1 MELQKPT
8 KKRLLTTLLSVA
20 MAFTMLPT
28 AAFAQEPAT
37 DDGGPVTTC
46 ICESK
51 CMKDLVNK
59 ECGVCKN
66 DFDKC
71 GDTGKAAP
79 AESTAAAALRA
90 RINALPTAEE
100 YMAMKYGKQEQVYN
114 EAAAIDDTYNT
125 LSEEEQA
132 MLNIRKVGALLAMSS
147 VNTYSLA
154 EDTSKTPEQLV
165 QSLIGDGVAATDI
178 ISTGT
183 VYNLS
188 DATELGMA
196 AGAALDTSGKSPA
209 AQDSDL
215 AALISSEG
223 KDYGCSGTDTHTSTL
238 QFTMT
243 ATGTL
248 LNFNYVFTS
257 CEFNQG
263 SKYNDIFGLFVSG
276 NGGDFENIALLNSEK
291 HITITNLRAGRDGT
305 QLDSGASTSIG
316 STGTQ
321 YDYFTVS
328 SPDMPNADQNCNG
341 VSSVFTA
348 QKAVSVGDTVTV
360 KFAIADVGDTGYNS
374 YVVIEAGSLSFDAP
388 NSNVDYSS
396 EKLTGLDANQEYA
409 ISVDGIIYNINSDA
423 DGNISLAGMDLDNK
437 SYDFIG
443 KTISIACKN
452 SKGGSDS
459 DRQEVVVAERPT
471 VPERPTIPGITPSLN
486 VSDVATTEDSIII
499 TPEDGMEYSID
510 NGATWYKPDA
520 GTGKV
525 KFTGLTKDSGV
536 AILVR
541 VAATGSAPASLPA
554 KGVSVTVQNMIAE
567 LIYTVLNYS
576 GTYDGQAHHA
586 AVSDIEDAVISYST
600 TLTGDYSSTPT
611 QYTEAGTYTDYYQI
625 TKDGYYPAYGP
636 VTVTIEKK
644 DITVTAD
651 AKSKTYGDAD
661 PAFTY
666 AAPGL
671 ISGDT
676 LIGGLTRDPGSSV
689 GAYAITLGTLTSA
702 SNPNYAITYVGA
714 DLTITAKMITPTIIL
729 FPTGFAYDG
738 TEKKPA
744 VTVKDG
750 GTVID
755 PSEYTVAYS
764 NNTNIG
770 DATATITAKA
780 DKNYAFTE
788 TNKTFT
794 ITKQGVTPAAAMA
807 NYMYDTTPSAPA
819 VSGNTSGGT
828 STVYYSTDST
838 NVDKEW
844 SGITGTTLN
853 VGTYYMKVH
862 VAATENHAEGSSAVI
877 TFNAQQER
885 RAHRACGPRCCRDH
899 RESGPSK
906 KAGILNGWHQLGFRP
921 HAEKRRV

>member
-263 SKYNDIFGLFVSG
+263 SKYNDIFGL
-276 NGGDFENIALLNSEK
+276 L
-291 HITITNLRAGRDGT
+291 
-305 QLDSGASTSIG
+305 
-316 STGTQ
+316 
-321 YDYFTVS
+321 
-328 SPDMPNADQNCNG
+328 
-341 VSSVFTA
+341 
-348 QKAVSVGDTVTV
+348 
-360 KFAIADVGDTGYNS
+360 
-374 YVVIEAGSLSFDAP
+374 
-388 NSNVDYSS
+388 
-396 EKLTGLDANQEYA
+396 
-409 ISVDGIIYNINSDA
+409 
-423 DGNISLAGMDLDNK
+423 
-437 SYDFIG
+437 
-443 KTISIACKN
+443 
-452 SKGGSDS
+452 
-459 DRQEVVVAERPT
+459 
-471 VPERPTIPGITPSLN
+471 
-486 VSDVATTEDSIII
+486 
-499 TPEDGMEYSID
+499 
-510 NGATWYKPDA
+510 
-520 GTGKV
+520 
-525 KFTGLTKDSGV
+525 
-536 AILVR
+536 
-541 VAATGSAPASLPA
+541 
-554 KGVSVTVQNMIAE
+554 
-567 LIYTVLNYS
+567 
-576 GTYDGQAHHA
+576 
-586 AVSDIEDAVISYST
+586 
-600 TLTGDYSSTPT
+600 
-611 QYTEAGTYTDYYQI
+611 
-625 TKDGYYPAYGP
+625 
-636 VTVTIEKK
+636 
-644 DITVTAD
+644 
-651 AKSKTYGDAD
+651 
-661 PAFTY
+661 
-666 AAPGL
+666 
-671 ISGDT
+671 
-676 LIGGLTRDPGSSV
+676 
-689 GAYAITLGTLTSA
+689 
-702 SNPNYAITYVGA
+702 
-714 DLTITAKMITPTIIL
+714 
-729 FPTGFAYDG
+729 
-738 TEKKPA
+738 
-744 VTVKDG
+744 
-750 GTVID
+750 
-755 PSEYTVAYS
+755 
-764 NNTNIG
+764 
-770 DATATITAKA
+770 
-780 DKNYAFTE
+780 
-788 TNKTFT
+788 
-794 ITKQGVTPAAAMA
+794 
-807 NYMYDTTPSAPA
+807 
-819 VSGNTSGGT
+819 
-828 STVYYSTDST
+828 
-838 NVDKEW
+838 
-844 SGITGTTLN
+844 
-853 VGTYYMKVH
+853 
-862 VAATENHAEGSSAVI
+862 
-877 TFNAQQER
+877 
-885 RAHRACGPRCCRDH
+885 
-899 RESGPSK
+899 
-906 KAGILNGWHQLGFRP
+906 
-921 HAEKRRV
+921 